1 MKSER
6 DRASELIDAVDETLT
21 RLKANNEEAAGVCLG
36 VLLMSIAAGHLTKA
50 AFLEHISGEWDKHVE
65 EFRLDKIL
73 TEDLR
78 SLANDL
84 REEVG
89 RRIQ

>member
-6 DRASELIDAVDETLT
+6 DRASELIDAIDEVLT
-21 RLKANNEEAAGVCLG
+21 KHKATNEEAAGVCMG
-36 VLLMSIAAGHLTKA
+36 VMLLSIASSQTTKQ
-50 AFLEHISGEWDKHVE
+50 AFLDHLSAEWDKHVE
-65 EFRLDKIL
+65 EFRLDAAM
-73 TEDLR
+73 TESLR